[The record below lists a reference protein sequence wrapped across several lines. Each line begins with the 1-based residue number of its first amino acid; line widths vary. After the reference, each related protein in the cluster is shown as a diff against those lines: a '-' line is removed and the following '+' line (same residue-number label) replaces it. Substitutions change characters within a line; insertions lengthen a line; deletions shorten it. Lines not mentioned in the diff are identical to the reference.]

1 MCYVN
6 ITKPALYK
14 GCQGQYEDSDY
25 YVYSIQGFDPCNF
38 FDFDK
43 TTNIS
48 FKLDCRP
55 VDSKGVVLKSGHVEG
70 LGYDYQDVTA
80 TTTEPIRNIKYASV
94 NTLTN
99 MNVVDT

>member
-38 FDFDK
+38 FDFEK

-55 VDSKGVVLKSGHVEG
+55 VDTKGIVLKKGHVEG
-70 LGYDYQDVTA
+70 LGYDY
-80 TTTEPIRNIKYASV
+80 
-94 NTLTN
+94 
-99 MNVVDT
+99 